1 MTHIP
6 INRLLRYLERESSL
20 PRFTVAQ
27 KLDLLRCIGTL
38 KRCQRQREK
47 MHKDLREYFE
57 PQISSYDLSVHEQY
71 QTCMTILT
79 QGLQDRFGTVDRIL
93 TSRSRKSVLG
103 LFYSHA
109 HTRL

>member
-1 MTHIP
+1 MKRTELVQI
-6 INRLLRYLERESSL
+6 IYAVERDNDR
-20 PRFTVAQ
+20 RFTVAE
-27 KLDLLRCIGTL
+27 KLDLMRCLQIL
-38 KRCQRQREK
+38 KRCARLRTE

-71 QTCMTILT
+71 QTVMTIMT

-93 TSRSRKSVLG
+93 TSRSRKAVLG

>member
-6 INRLLRYLERESSL
+6 INRLVRYLERESSL

-27 KLDLLRCIGTL
+27 KLDLLRCIATL
-38 KRCQRQREK
+38 RRCQRQREK

-103 LFYSHA
+103 LFHTHV